1 MDFLHLIFEE
11 TFMGHA
17 VLGMMIASVCCAFVG
32 PFVHVKKLGSM
43 AGGISHSMLAGM
55 GIAAFFEWD
64 PYWGAAVAAVVSALS
79 IRWII
84 DRKIQSEDTAI
95 NALWAI
101 GMAIGLMFLSKA
113 PGYGIDMNAY
123 LFGSILLIPEEQLL
137 WSVGVTTAVVT
148 FIQVFKKQLLAI
160 SLDENFAQIRGV
172 RVRGL
177 NAAFAVVLALTI
189 VVLMRLAGIL
199 LLIALLV
206 LPPATARRFS
216 HSMTGMVG
224 ISAVVSMFSGL
235 AGLFLAHTFD
245 LPAGASIIMVAGLIF
260 IASNARRN
268 SV

>member
-1 MDFLHLIFEE
+1 MDFLQLIFEE

-17 VLGMMIASVCCAFVG
+17 VLGVMIASLCCAFVG

-64 PYWGAAVAAVVSALS
+64 PYWGAAVASVVSALS

-84 DRKIQSEDTAI
+84 DRKLQSEDTAI

-101 GMAIGLMFLSKA
+101 GMAIGLMFLAKA

-123 LFGSILLIPEEQLL
+123 LFGSILLIPEEQLI
-137 WSVGVTTAVVT
+137 WSFCVTMGVAAFV
-148 FIQVFKKQLLAI
+148 QLFKKQLIAI

-172 RVRGL
+172 RVRTL

-206 LPPATARRFS
+206 LPPATARRFC
-216 HSMTGMVG
+216 HSMSGMVG
-224 ISAVVSMFSGL
+224 ISAALSIFSGL
-235 AGLFLAHTFD
+235 TGLFLAHTFD
-245 LPAGASIIMVAGLIF
+245 LPAGASIILVAGLIF
-260 IASNARRN
+260 IISN
-268 SV
+268 VKKDPV